1 MKVLVTGRAGQL
13 ARGLAERAA
22 FHPALEIVFAAR
34 PELDLA
40 DERSIRSVI
49 RAVAPDV
56 VVNAAAYTAVDR
68 AEREVAAA
76 WRANAI
82 GPAVLAEA
90 CRAADV
96 PLVHVSTDYVFAGDK
111 AEAWEVD
118 DAVAPPNVYGAS
130 KLAGEIAV
138 RAGCPRHAIV
148 RTAWLVSAGG
158 ANFVTTMLRLA
169 AQHDRVR
176 VVADQHGSPTGAD
189 DLAAALARIAAR
201 LIEDPDGATGTFH
214 FANAGATTWHGFA
227 EAIFARSAIRG
238 GPSAVVEP
246 VATSDYPTAA
256 VRPVNSVLS
265 TQRIAR
271 PFGIV
276 PRPWQAALD
285 DILDALIGP
294 APAIDPPQA
303 RPISV
308 ASSRGSTPT
317 RS

>member
-1 MKVLVTGRAGQL
+1 MTRVLVTGAGGQL
-13 ARGLAERAA
+13 GRALVR
-22 FHPALEIVFAAR
+22 HRWPDGIEVVALGHGA
-34 PELDLA
+34 LDLA
-40 DERSIRSVI
+40 DRA
-49 RAVAPDV
+49 AVARALADRQPGA

-90 CRAADV
+90 CRIADI

-118 DAVAPPNVYGAS
+118 DAVAPANVYGAS

-169 AQHDRVR
+169 AERDHVR

-189 DLAAALARIAAR
+189 DLAAALARIAGR

-246 VATSDYPTAA
+246 IATSDYPTAA
-256 VRPVNSVLS
+256 VRPANSVLS
-265 TQRIAR
+265 TERITR
-271 PFGIV
+271 SFGIV